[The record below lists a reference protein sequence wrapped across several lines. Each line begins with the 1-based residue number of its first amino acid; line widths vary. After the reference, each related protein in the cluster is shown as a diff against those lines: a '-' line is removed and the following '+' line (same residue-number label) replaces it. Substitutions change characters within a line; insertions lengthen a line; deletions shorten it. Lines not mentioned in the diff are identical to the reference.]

1 MFRPIHPSALPS
13 PAFGFVYT
21 FGRFFFGQIVPKR
34 VRFGNEKKQNRQ
46 KNSREGRFHTLLGR
60 IVFALLG
67 VIVLPFPAI
76 EFEIFSRPA

>member
-1 MFRPIHPSALPS
+1 MFRPIHPSALQS

-34 VRFGNEKKQNRQ
+34 VRFGNEKKQKRQ
-46 KNSREGRFHTLLGR
+46 KNSREGRFHT
-60 IVFALLG
+60 LLG